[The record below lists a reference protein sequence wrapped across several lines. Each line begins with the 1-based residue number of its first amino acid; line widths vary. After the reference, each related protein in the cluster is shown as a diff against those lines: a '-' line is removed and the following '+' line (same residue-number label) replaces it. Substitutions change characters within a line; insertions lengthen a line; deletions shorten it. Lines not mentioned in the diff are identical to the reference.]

1 MTPELAARYEKLYR
15 FVAVIK
21 PEVEV
26 PPLELI
32 AAQDGD
38 MSDLYLLLGDI
49 GSRIGE
55 TRRPL
60 SAKQL
65 KELFRLVEFELAG
78 PDGDFANAVA
88 TGLLEAVFESSISG
102 GFDLETIKQII
113 GRRARDYLHSW
124 AESHG
129 REIEGLSKT

>member
-1 MTPELAARYEKLYR
+1 
-15 FVAVIK
+15 
-21 PEVEV
+21 
-26 PPLELI
+26 
-32 AAQDGD
+32 
-38 MSDLYLLLGDI
+38 LLLGDI

-129 REIEGLSKT
+129 RDVSSIQAALIRAGQGGWAMTPSARSTSLAAPDCGLI